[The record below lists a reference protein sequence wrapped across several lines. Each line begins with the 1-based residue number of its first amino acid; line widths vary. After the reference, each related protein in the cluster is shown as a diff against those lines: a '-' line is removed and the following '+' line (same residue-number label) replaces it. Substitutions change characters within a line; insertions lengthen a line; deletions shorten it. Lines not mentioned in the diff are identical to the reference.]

1 MPESYESEHEE
12 LTKVATSQHCTNPV
26 LCATV
31 SRHLLPETASF
42 KNIEAL
48 HSAVPKGVCFVGTL
62 AKDLAFS
69 ASFANPDDDDAHED
83 HESAMPAKKRRRR
96 SDAEDQAER
105 VAAARG
111 RLAKAMPDLPTAELD
126 IAERVLVKT
135 VNSLRGSEGE
145 VCLQSYALLAKKLSQ
160 SDPRPRVVIAARL
173 NAGISIPVALLKSCM
188 GECWADGLL
197 TTQSSLHGISE
208 IDLPLSEEAE
218 TAQHYGNASWMLVTS
233 VATR

>member
-1 MPESYESEHEE
+1 MTTPYGSEHEA
-12 LTKVATSQHCTNPV
+12 LTKVAASQHCTNAL
-26 LCATV
+26 LCDAV
-31 SRHLLPETASF
+31 SRHLLPDTASF

-48 HSAVPKGVCFVGTL
+48 CCAVPNGKCFVGTL

-69 ASFANPDDDDAHED
+69 ASFSSSEE
-83 HESAMPAKKRRRR
+83 ESCESEAPSKKRRRR

-105 VAAARG
+105 VEGARS
-111 RLAKAMPDLPTAELD
+111 RLAKSMPDLPSAELD
-126 IAERVLVKT
+126 VAERVLVKV

-145 VCLQSYALLAKKLSQ
+145 ICLQSYALLAKKLTA

-188 GECWADGLL
+188 GECWTDGLL
-197 TTQSSLHGISE
+197 TTLGSIQGISE
-208 IDLPLSEEAE
+208 IDLPLSDEAK
-218 TAQHYGNASWMLVTS
+218 TAQRHGNASLMLVTS